1 MKGQHKETRDIILYL
16 AIAFIPAYILDYT
29 LLLPLLHSTNP
40 LNQVFFLT
48 GAIVRMMLPLIA
60 SLTVLYL
67 NNRLSEWRTQ
77 LGLINPNIR
86 NLLLAGS
93 SAITLYTMALVFS
106 ILFGSKPSSCGFLA
120 QMTST
125 ITKASLIL
133 VLLILGILA
142 GSTVNMIVAVG
153 EEAGWRGLL
162 LNMLS
167 PRIGIANSAI
177 VIGIIW
183 GLWHAPLII
192 AGYNYSLPGI
202 ESCIVPAKG
211 LVALIVFTLTTIS
224 FTQLL
229 VWLRVKT
236 GSTLVSAAAHGTI
249 NAVAGLYSLLISG
262 SALITPPAG
271 LSVAASASILVIILK
286 QLTGKKDD

>member
-1 MKGQHKETRDIILYL
+1 MTSHHSITRDITIYL

-29 LLLPLLHSTNP
+29 FLLSLLESTDP
-40 LNQVFFLT
+40 IDQVLFMI
-48 GAIVRMMLPLIA
+48 GAVARMMLPLIA

-67 NNRLSEWRTQ
+67 NNQLSEWRIR
-77 LGLINPNIR
+77 LRLINPGLR
-86 NLLLAGS
+86 GLLLAGLS
-93 SAITLYTMALVFS
+93 VITLYTIALALS
-106 ILFGSKPSSCGFLA
+106 IMFGSKPASCGFLA
-120 QMTST
+120 DITST
-125 ITKASLIL
+125 ATKASLIL
-133 VLLILGILA
+133 VMLVLGLIA
-142 GSTVNMIVAVG
+142 GSTINMIVAVG

-183 GLWHAPLII
+183 GLWHAPLVL
-192 AGYNYSLPGI
+192 AGYDYSLPGV
-202 ESCIVPAKG
+202 ESCIIPARG

-229 VWLRVKT
+229 VLLRVKT
-236 GSTLVSAAAHGTI
+236 GSTLASAATHGTI
-249 NAVAGLYSLLISG
+249 NAVAGLYSLLIAG

-271 LSVAASASILVIILK
+271 LSVAASASILAIILD
-286 QLTGKKDD
+286 LTVRERR

>member
-1 MKGQHKETRDIILYL
+1 MRSQHTITRDIIIYL

-29 LLLPLLHSTNP
+29 FLLPLLESTDP
-40 LNQVFFLT
+40 IDQVFFII
-48 GAIVRMMLPLIA
+48 GAVARMMLPLIA

-67 NNRLSEWRTQ
+67 NNQLSEWRIRLHLITP
-77 LGLINPNIR
+77 GLR
-86 NLLLAGS
+86 GLLLAGLS
-93 SAITLYTMALVFS
+93 VITLYTISVPLS
-106 ILFGSKPSSCGFLA
+106 IMFGSKPSSCGLLA
-120 QMTST
+120 DITST
-125 ITKASLIL
+125 AAKAALIL
-133 VLLILGILA
+133 MMLILGLIA
-142 GSTVNMIVAVG
+142 GSTINMIVAVG

-177 VIGIIW
+177 VIGILW
-183 GLWHAPLII
+183 GLWHAPLVL
-192 AGYNYSLPGI
+192 AGYDYSLPGA
-202 ESCIVPAKG
+202 ESCITPAGG
-211 LVALIVFTLTTIS
+211 LVALIVFTLTAIS

-249 NAVAGLYSLLISG
+249 NAVAGLFSLLISG

-271 LSVAASASILVIILK
+271 LSVAASASILAIILE
-286 QLTGKKDD
+286 LTDREKR